1 MLQRLLLQLIR
12 LPLLRLLLNHQRLL
26 TMPHLPLRL
35 LRKQNIHLK
44 KQLLSLP
51 PGLPLQLLMPRKMI
65 HRLQK
70 KLLLQRLQL
79 HR

>member
-12 LPLLRLLLNHQRLL
+12 LPLLLLLQNHQQQL

-35 LRKQNIHLK
+35 QRKQNIHLTK
-44 KQLLSLP
+44 LL
-51 PGLPLQLLMPRKMI
+51 LPLLPVLPLLLLLPRKMI

-70 KLLLQRLQL
+70 LPLQRLQL